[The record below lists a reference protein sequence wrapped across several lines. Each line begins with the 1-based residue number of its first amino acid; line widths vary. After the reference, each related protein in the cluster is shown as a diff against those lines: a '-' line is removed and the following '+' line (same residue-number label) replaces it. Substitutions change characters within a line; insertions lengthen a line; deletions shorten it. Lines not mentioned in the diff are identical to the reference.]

1 MCLSLFVCLCLEMC
15 LVSVYVCGSLDP
27 VAQCVLTPGVYYE
40 LSSHC
45 RVRPAYCDLFEWLDR
60 SWLFCWQIAVY
71 CRNDGLDSDQRKITS
86 PAGGLYLGRA
96 GKSVIITAPDS

>member
-1 MCLSLFVCLCLEMC
+1 MC
-15 LVSVYVCGSLDP
+15 LVSVYVCGGSDP
-27 VAQCVLTPGVYYE
+27 VAQGALTPGIYYQ
-40 LSSHC
+40 LSRHC

-60 SWLFCWQIAVY
+60 SWLFYRQIAVY
-71 CRNDGLDSDQRKITS
+71 CRNDGPGSDRRKITS